1 MKKKVIAGTLV
12 VGCAAPLAL
21 VAGGGVLA
29 IGMFAGGYGDNSAIC
44 SDSSVSVTIDGDM
57 PEPVGS
63 YSPEAMERAAV
74 ARRHGA
80 EELAIRTVEKRR
92 DAAQRE
98 VSEVDERLESSRAQL
113 GRMEHHLSGLA
124 EEIETRTV
132 MDPEMARAE
141 QHAREHAAIYE
152 PAKPT
157 DRLRRPFGLATS
169 LSQEQA
175 RIRAEREEARTVIA
189 RASAEPNSAGAHTAD
204 MQREAEQAAR
214 ALREQ
219 LDAATDAATREHAE
233 QARAGLAQLQADRQ
247 AAATAGVLRR
257 RSAQRTAAES
267 AERFI
272 RAHGPVPE
280 PGEAEAWVQA
290 TAAEGAHR
298 ELSRTDLPARAA
310 AAQKQAT
317 TAREQAQRAER
328 AETKLAS
335 SIHTARLDLRDL
347 DAQDSEL
354 HHEATVR
361 REMPSDPATREN
373 RLRHARARN
382 SAPAP
387 DRAPAQ
393 PRVEDDAEQR
403 PSQPP
408 RGSERAQER
417 LRRQASTTDSRSR
430 PRPAGTG
437 MTASVS
443 AAEHVLDQQRGHPYP
458 GREHAQQGDQQ
469 RRRQDAAGP
478 LGVERAEAAP
488 PLPLERLQQ
497 MRGDQ
502 EAQDHEEDV
511 HAHEPAGER
520 RDPAVVEHHRDR
532 PQALD
537 VGAEAEPRP
546 RGVSC
551 VAQGHCGRDRGVSRD
566 RLTPAR

>member
-1 MKKKVIAGTLV
+1 MNKKVIAGTLV

-29 IGMFAGGYGDNSAIC
+29 IGMFAGGLGDNSAIC
-44 SDSSVSVTIDGDM
+44 SDSSVSVTIDGDV

-74 ARRHGA
+74 ARRDGA

-92 DAAQRE
+92 DAAQRQL
-98 VSEVDERLESSRAQL
+98 SEVDERLESSRAQL
-113 GRMEHHLSGLA
+113 GRMEHHLSGLT
-124 EEIETRTV
+124 EEIENRTV
-132 MDPEMARAE
+132 MDPE
-141 QHAREHAAIYE
+141 
-152 PAKPT
+152 
-157 DRLRRPFGLATS
+157 
-169 LSQEQA
+169 
-175 RIRAEREEARTVIA
+175 
-189 RASAEPNSAGAHTAD
+189 
-204 MQREAEQAAR
+204 
-214 ALREQ
+214 
-219 LDAATDAATREHAE
+219 
-233 QARAGLAQLQADRQ
+233 
-247 AAATAGVLRR
+247 
-257 RSAQRTAAES
+257 
-267 AERFI
+267 
-272 RAHGPVPE
+272 
-280 PGEAEAWVQA
+280 
-290 TAAEGAHR
+290 
-298 ELSRTDLPARAA
+298 
-310 AAQKQAT
+310 
-317 TAREQAQRAER
+317 
-328 AETKLAS
+328 
-335 SIHTARLDLRDL
+335 L
-347 DAQDSEL
+347 DAQESEL

-373 RLRHARARN
+373 RLRHARVRN

-403 PSQPP
+403 PSRPL
-408 RGSERAQER
+408 RGSGRAQER

-430 PRPAGTG
+430 PWTAGTG
-437 MTASVS
+437 MPASVS
-443 AAEHVLDQQRGHPYP
+443 AAAHVLDQQRGHPHP

-502 EAQDHEEDV
+502 EARDHEEDV

-551 VAQGHCGRDRGVSRD
+551 FAPRHCGHGRGRVQG
-566 RLTPAR
+566 PAPACTITNR